1 MVVRHQDT
9 KSFVPLV
16 ICRYRHAHR
25 GAAAAG
31 INIKLAADERHSLVH
46 AADADAKSKRRFPIP
61 CPQASG
67 NSAAFVAYLQRE
79 LSGATLNSYRGFRAS
94 RMPLDVR
101 ETFLNDPEK
110 SQLEMWLHPS
120 ETRRYLQFKFD
131 SSPFREAAG
140 VVTNRILKSG
150 FIQHRRVQ

>member
-1 MVVRHQDT
+1 M
-9 KSFVPLV
+9 PLV

-31 INIKLAADERHSLVH
+31 FNIKLPADERHSLVH
-46 AADADAKSKRRFPIP
+46 ARDADPESKGRFPIP
-61 CPQASG
+61 SPQAPG

-79 LSGATLNSYRGFRAS
+79 LSEATLGSYLGLETS

-110 SQLEMWLHPS
+110 SQLGMWLHPS
-120 ETRRYLQFKFD
+120 KTRRNLQFNSIPVRSVK
-131 SSPFREAAG
+131 PPA
-140 VVTNRILKSG
+140 
-150 FIQHRRVQ
+150 